1 MSGHSRW
8 ATIKR
13 KKAATDAKRGNAWT
27 KALKEVSIA
36 ARSGGDPAGNPRLR
50 KAMEVCKS
58 INVPGDNI
66 IRAIKKGTGE
76 LEGAMYEELTYE
88 GVGPA
93 GVLLLIDV
101 VTDNRNRTAAELRKI
116 FEKANGNMSGGSAA
130 WGFER
135 RGQVKLDK
143 KAATEE
149 QLFDVALGA
158 GADDIS
164 DDGEEWVVTCAP
176 ESAEPIRE
184 ALEAAKIHVKTTGLA
199 MIPKNLVTVGVDDA
213 ATVLRLVETL
223 DDHDDVQTVWSAFE
237 LSDEAAAAVE
247 AME

>member
-36 ARSGGDPAGNPRLR
+36 ARSGGDPTGNPRLR

-58 INVPGDNI
+58 INVPSDNI
-66 IRAIKKGTGE
+66 VRAIKKGTGE

-130 WGFER
+130 WGFDR
-135 RGQVKLDK
+135 KGQVKLDK
-143 KAATEE
+143 KSATEE
-149 QLFDVALGA
+149 QLFDIAIGA

-164 DDGEEWVVTCAP
+164 DEGEEWAVT
-176 ESAEPIRE
+176 STAEAVEGVRE
-184 ALEAAKIHVKTTGLA
+184 ALEAAKIHVKSSGLA

-213 ATVLRLVETL
+213 STVLRLVDTL
-223 DDHDDVQTVWSAFE
+223 DEHDDVQAVWAAFE

>member
-36 ARSGGDPAGNPRLR
+36 ARSGGDATGNPRLR
-50 KAMEVCKS
+50 KAMDACKA
-58 INVPGDNI
+58 INVPSDNI
-66 IRAIKKGTGE
+66 VRAIKKGTGE

-130 WGFER
+130 WGFDR
-135 RGQVKLDK
+135 KGQVKLDK
-143 KAATEE
+143 KAASEE
-149 QLFDVALGA
+149 QLFDLAIAA
-158 GADDIS
+158 GAEDIA
-164 DDGEEWVVTCAP
+164 DEGEEWVVTSSTDVV
-176 ESAEPIRE
+176 ESVRE
-184 ALEAAKIHVKTTGLA
+184 ALEAAKIPVKSSGLA
-199 MIPKNLVTVGVDDA
+199 MIPKNVLTVGVDDA
-213 ATVLRLVETL
+213 ATVLRLVDTL
-223 DDHDDVQTVWSAFE
+223 DEHDDVQTVWAAFE

>member
-36 ARSGGDPAGNPRLR
+36 ARNGGDPAGNPRLR

-58 INVPGDNI
+58 INVPSDNI
-66 IRAIKKGTGE
+66 VRAIKKGTGE

-130 WGFER
+130 WGFDR
-135 RGQVKLDK
+135 KGQVKLDK

-149 QLFDVALGA
+149 QLYDIALGA
-158 GADDIS
+158 GAEDIANDD
-164 DDGEEWVVTCAP
+164 EEWTITSAP

-184 ALEAAKIHVKTTGLA
+184 ALEAAKITVKSSGLA
-199 MIPKNLVTVGVDDA
+199 MIPKNLVTVGLDDA
-213 ATVLRLVETL
+213 PTMMRLVDTL
-223 DDHDDVQTVWSAFE
+223 DAHDDVQVVWSAFE
-237 LSDEAAAAVE
+237 LSDEAAAAIE